1 MKILVLNPHFGPGH
15 SALRL
20 LQSKGFAVLHPAD
33 ATEAIQMLQIHGT
46 SVNLAVI
53 HRENATGSGQP
64 GIDLITRMK
73 LDPAQSDL
81 PFVLTTE
88 KWGDA
93 DCAENQSTPDGA
105 NAYLKFPF
113 SDEAL
118 VQLVEAV
125 MGQTPTVSEAPAPMQ
140 VESPPEV
147 SGPVLATESPF
158 ELEDASALFQIPASP
173 VGGITLEAHL
183 SEAAPSSPSLPSGSE
198 SIPDFDL
205 SLALDISP
213 EHLESVSAPV
223 KESAFDASALESV
236 AAAPAP
242 DATPDA
248 TNEYDEEVA
257 VQMPYLSESPHPGA
271 ASSISQFLFTQ
282 PVGDAVVPGGA
293 VHSPDLETLK
303 KYLLLREQDVA
314 ALSGQLRSSREQVR
328 SIEENLR
335 AEKARNIELGH
346 VYEGQKKKIDN
357 FDREKMVAY
366 EAAQQELSELRFQ
379 TKARTDKARVLEVQ
393 VREAAEEMD
402 RLKDRVRMDIRKIRV
417 REKDLENRLE
427 IMKKDS
433 EALLGARENKI
444 IELKRKLDLLEFNMD
459 LLQDQYSREKQNSVS
474 LRERLVKAAQV
485 VRVAGGLLGSTS
497 SLATA
502 SSGASSEEAPS
513 EDELA
518 IDKAAS

>member
-15 SALRL
+15 SALRA

-33 ATEAIQMLQIHGT
+33 ATEALQMLQIHGA

-64 GIDLITRMK
+64 GLDLITKMK

-93 DCAENQSTPDGA
+93 DCAENQGTPDGA

-113 SDEAL
+113 SDDAL

-125 MGQTPTVSEAPAPMQ
+125 MGQPAPLVSMQ

-173 VGGITLEAHL
+173 EGGITLEAHL
-183 SEAAPSSPSLPSGSE
+183 TDAGISAPPSASV
-198 SIPDFDL
+198 PDFDL
-205 SLALDISP
+205 SLALDISMDSP
-213 EHLESVSAPV
+213 EAVSAPEV
-223 KESAFDASALESV
+223 KASAFDMSALESV
-236 AAAPAP
+236 AEAPVLDGGTTVDAP
-242 DATPDA
+242 S
-248 TNEYDEEVA
+248 EYDEEVA
-257 VQMPYLSESPHPGA
+257 VQMPYLSETPHTGA

-293 VHSPDLETLK
+293 AHSPDLETLK

-328 SIEENLR
+328 SIEENLKIER
-335 AEKARNIELGH
+335 ARNVELGH

-357 FDREKMVAY
+357 FDREKSVAY
-366 EAAQQELSELRFQ
+366 EAAQQELSELKFQ

-402 RLKDRVRMDIRKIRV
+402 RLKERVRMDIRKIRV

-459 LLQDQYSREKQNSVS
+459 LLQDQYAREKQNSIS

-497 SLATA
+497 SPLNS
-502 SSGASSEEAPS
+502 SSGTSSTEEPLLD
-513 EDELA
+513 EELA
-518 IDKAAS
+518 NDKAAS